1 MSNSSAFLGLARLSR
16 LAAVRR
22 KNSVLYPPPPF
33 FFLGSAPGSD
43 DESDTNFDIDDL
55 HSKTRQKKK
64 STGKSSRVEDKQKRG
79 TVTSI
84 VDDQFFKLDDIEQF
98 LEMEDANVAG
108 QI

>member
-1 MSNSSAFLGLARLSR
+1 M
-16 LAAVRR
+16 
-22 KNSVLYPPPPF
+22 
-33 FFLGSAPGSD
+33 
-43 DESDTNFDIDDL
+43 
-55 HSKTRQKKK
+55 
-64 STGKSSRVEDKQKRG
+64 